1 MKKKKKN
8 TWKKLFLA
16 GAGLTLASSVLVACS
31 NSSSSESS
39 SSSSSDKTIKLWV
52 PTGAKASY
60 EEIVK
65 KFEDESG
72 YKVNI
77 IESNDSKA
85 QENVKKDPEKA
96 ADVFSLPHDQL
107 GQLVESGVIQEIPD
121 NYAKEISEQA
131 TEQAIT
137 GAQYNGKTYAFP
149 FGIESQV
156 LFYNKSKLSADD
168 VKNYETITTKAT
180 FGDTFKSMNAY
191 DTAPLF
197 MSVGDTLFG
206 ENGETV
212 DGTNWANEAGVSV
225 LEWIADQKNNSG
237 FVNTTAENT
246 MSKFGDGSVAAI
258 ETGPWDLSAAQE
270 AVGKDN
276 LGIAVYPKI
285 NIGGKDVQQKAFLGV
300 KLFAVNQA
308 PAGSDTDRIAA
319 SYKLASMLTSEESQE
334 NQFTYEGRNI
344 IPSNKEVQKSDKV
357 QSDELAQAVI
367 TMASSSDYTV
377 VTPKLSQMTTFWTES
392 AALLSDVYNGKIQSS
407 EYLTKLQEFDA
418 DLAAAK

>member
-1 MKKKKKN
+1 MKKN

-121 NYAKEISEQA
+121 DYAKEISEQA
-131 TEQAIT
+131 TEQAIA

-225 LEWIADQKNNSG
+225 LKWIADQKNNSG

-319 SYKLASMLTSEESQE
+319 SYKLASMLSSEESQE

-344 IPSNKEVQKSDKV
+344 IPSNKAVQKSDKV

>member
-1 MKKKKKN
+1 M
-8 TWKKLFLA
+8 
-16 GAGLTLASSVLVACS
+16 ACS

-121 NYAKEISEQA
+121 DYAKEISEQA

-344 IPSNKEVQKSDKV
+344 IPSNKTVQKSDKV

-407 EYLTKLQEFDA
+407 KYLTKLQEFDA